1 MSLAGEV
8 NMVKAGNYDAPDGL
22 YYSREHE
29 WVKLEGKLARV
40 GITDYAQNKLGD
52 VVYVELPEVDKQV
65 KQVTEQKTKEMELGA
80 VESIKAVSAV
90 YSPLSGAIKETN
102 AALQERPELINTS
115 PYNEGWICVL
125 DASALETELKQL
137 IDAKAYA
144 EYLKKL

>member
-1 MSLAGEV
+1 MMES
-8 NMVKAGNYDAPDGL
+8 GNCDAPEGL

-29 WVKLEGKLARV
+29 WVKLDGKLARV
-40 GITDYAQNKLGD
+40 GVTDYAQGKLVD

-65 KQVTEQKTKEMELGA
+65 KRVTEPKTKEMELGV

-90 YSPLSGAIKETN
+90 YSPLSGAVKEIN
-102 AALQERPELINTS
+102 ATLQERPELINTS

-125 DASALETELKQL
+125 EPSALEAELKQL
-137 IDAKAYA
+137 MDAKAYA

>member
-1 MSLAGEV
+1 
-8 NMVKAGNYDAPDGL
+8 MVKAGNYDAPDGL

-40 GITDYAQNKLGD
+40 GVTDYAQNKLGD
-52 VVYVELPEVDKQV
+52 VVYVELPEVGKQV

-90 YSPLSGAIKETN
+90 YSPLSGAIKEINT
-102 AALQERPELINTS
+102 ALQERPELINTS

-125 DASALETELKQL
+125 DASALEAELKQL

>member
-1 MSLAGEV
+1 
-8 NMVKAGNYDAPDGL
+8 MVKAGNYDVPDGL

-29 WVKLEGKLARV
+29 WVKLDGKLARV
-40 GITDYAQNKLGD
+40 GVTDYAQNKLGD
-52 VVYVELPEVDKQV
+52 VVYVELPEVGKQV

-90 YSPLSGAIKETN
+90 YSPLSGTIKETN

-125 DASALETELKQL
+125 DASALEAELKQL

>member
-1 MSLAGEV
+1 MKE
-8 NMVKAGNYDAPDGL
+8 GNYNVPEGL

-40 GITDYAQNKLGD
+40 GVTDYAQSKLGD
-52 VVYVELPEVDKQV
+52 VVYVELPEAGKQV
-65 KQVTEQKTKEMELGA
+65 KQVTELKTKEIELGA

-90 YSPLSGAIKETN
+90 YSPLSGVVKEIN
-102 AALQERPELINTS
+102 AVLQERPELINTS

-125 DASALETELKQL
+125 EPSALEAELKQL
-137 IDAKAYA
+137 MDAKAYA

>member
-1 MSLAGEV
+1 
-8 NMVKAGNYDAPDGL
+8 MVKAGNYDAPDGL

-52 VVYVELPEVDKQV
+52 VVYVELPEVGKQV

>member
-1 MSLAGEV
+1 
-8 NMVKAGNYDAPDGL
+8 MVKAGNYDVPEGL

-40 GITDYAQNKLGD
+40 GVTDYAQSKLGD
-52 VVYVELPEVDKQV
+52 VVYVELPEVGKQV

-90 YSPLSGAIKETN
+90 YSPLSGAVKEIN

-125 DASALETELKQL
+125 EPSALEAELKQL
-137 IDAKAYA
+137 MDAKAYA